1 MKKEVI
7 VAKFS
12 EKFFFIIKAKH
23 NPNINVLARLGD
35 LTQVIVA
42 FLDKNT
48 TPYSSDEY
56 VTMEILMS

>member
-1 MKKEVI
+1 MKKE
-7 VAKFS
+7 AKFLDN
-12 EKFFFIIKAKH
+12 FFLIIDAKH
-23 NPNINVLARLGD
+23 NPHINVLARLGD
-35 LTQVIVA
+35 LSQVIVA